1 MGKINNKDFFK
12 KKIED
17 SAPLQTVQ
25 TVPAEE
31 NVCKP
36 DFKREMQLSPIIME
50 KAKVTATILHN
61 NGLKALA
68 NEVVYATKSI
78 AKEHFTVAVV
88 GEFSRGKS
96 TLINRIFDR
105 DILPTGTL
113 PTTALLTRITY
124 SDKEFM
130 TVVSGNGRERK
141 DVPLN
146 LDSWKGLVASN
157 FGEKEPEG
165 HVAIGINDSWLG
177 KYGIDI
183 LDTPGAGD
191 LEERRARVIENCLL
205 GADAALIAISA
216 TKPFS
221 LTEQTFIRHKILS
234 KGTPFFAIAL
244 TQLDLVNESERECV
258 IAHIYKKLK
267 AMKVSMPVL
276 VADDSLKG
284 TCGKYENIVGIN
296 VLRELVFS
304 WLTHVERRALTDK
317 WMLTNL
323 NRIVDMALTSLLQQ
337 KAILDAKG
345 EEREQLIATRN
356 ASLANVHG
364 QWEKLRNEMKYRCDK
379 CIEIFNEKASDCGD
393 TITEALQHEAGR
405 QPNPKEWLDKEYS
418 YRVKRELSAVSLTLD
433 NLVMR
438 QLSTDV
444 RWLNGILAQQFK
456 EVIPVDI
463 EGLAAKEDFVADV
476 NNKGLKIKDIKDV
489 TKKNTML
496 TTGATLGAAAIT
508 MLTGGMGCP
517 VIFATMG
524 VGTIGNILSR
534 RNIDKTIDEQRK
546 QIQDLIAEEMPLI
559 INSASS
565 DSGTKIKILYNQAI
579 SEAFAAE
586 TRWMQ
591 TQRTL
596 IRQSFGKDHEE
607 ALASLD
613 KQIKEIKVLKQKL

>member
-1 MGKINNKDFFK
+1 MGKISNKDFFK

-17 SAPLQTVQ
+17 NTPTRTNQSIQSDESVS
-25 TVPAEE
+25 
-31 NVCKP
+31 NP
-36 DFKREMQLSPIIME
+36 DFKREMQLSPIIMA
-50 KAKVTATILHN
+50 KAKSTAAILHN

-78 AKEHFTVAVV
+78 AKDHFTIAVV

-96 TLINRIFDR
+96 TLINRFFAR
-105 DILPTGTL
+105 DILPVGTL

-124 SDKEFM
+124 SAKEIM

-141 DVPLN
+141 ELPLN
-146 LDSWKGLVASN
+146 MDSWKGLVASN
-157 FGEKEPEG
+157 FGENEPEG
-165 HVAIGINDSWLG
+165 HVMLGISDSWLG

-191 LEERRARVIENCLL
+191 LEEKRARVIENCLL

-244 TQLDLVNESERECV
+244 TQLDMILESEREGV
-258 IAHIYKKLK
+258 ITHIYKKLK
-267 AMKVSMPVL
+267 GMKVSMPV
-276 VADDSLKG
+276 VVVDDSLKG
-284 TCGKYENIVGIN
+284 TCGKYESVVGIQALRDL
-296 VLRELVFS
+296 VLS
-304 WLTHVERRALTDK
+304 WLTHAERRALTDK
-317 WMLTNL
+317 WMLANL
-323 NRIVDMALTSLLQQ
+323 NRIVDMAMASLMQQ
-337 KAILDAKG
+337 KTILDAKG
-345 EEREQLIATRN
+345 EEREQLIASRN
-356 ASLANVHG
+356 ASLANVHE
-364 QWEKLRNEMKYRCDK
+364 QWEKLRDEMKKRREK
-379 CIEIFNEKASDCGD
+379 CIEIFNEKANECGD
-393 TITEALQHEAGR
+393 TITEALQHEVGS
-405 QPNPKEWLDKEYS
+405 QPNPKEWIDKEYS
-418 YRVKRELSAVSLTLD
+418 YRVKKALSAVSLTLD

-456 EVIPVDI
+456 EVVPVDI
-463 EGLAAKEDFVADV
+463 EGFAAKDEFIADV
-476 NNKGLKIKDIKDV
+476 NNKNLKIKDIKEV
-489 TKKNTML
+489 TKKNTIL

-508 MLTGGMGCP
+508 MLTGGMCP

-524 VGTIGNILSR
+524 VGTIGSILSR
-534 RNIDKTIDEQRK
+534 RNLDKTIEEQRK
-546 QIQDLIAEEMPLI
+546 QIQDLIAEEMPLVI
-559 INSASS
+559 KNASS

-596 IRQSFGKDHEE
+596 IRQSFGKDHDE
-607 ALASLD
+607 AVASLN
-613 KQIKEIKVLKQKL
+613 KQLNEIINLKQQL